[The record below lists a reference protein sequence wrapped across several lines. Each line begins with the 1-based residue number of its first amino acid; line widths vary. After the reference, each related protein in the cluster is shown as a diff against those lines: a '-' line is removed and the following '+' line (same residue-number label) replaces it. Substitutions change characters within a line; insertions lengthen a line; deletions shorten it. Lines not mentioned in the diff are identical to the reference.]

1 MSIIKAI
8 IVFNRASSFIM
19 NFSTIMLAFGGV
31 GLLLLGMQLITEGL
45 KNAAGAQLHSFL
57 ERTTQTRVR
66 AAATG
71 FGITAIV
78 QSSGAV
84 IVATLGFTNA
94 GILSLRQAAW
104 VVFGSNLGTT
114 MKAWIVALV
123 GLNLNIELFAL
134 PIIGLG
140 MFANLLFHKRR
151 WSHVGMALAGF
162 GALFLGLG
170 VMRDAFGDVATWL
183 PIEQLS
189 TAGLLGILLA
199 VLAGAVLTALMQS
212 SSASMAIIITASVTG
227 VFTPLLGAALVI
239 GANLGATSTSLL
251 AAIGATTNAKRLAL
265 IHVTEKIFT
274 GTIALILL
282 VPMAWLIS
290 LFAGG
295 EGRAN
300 ISMGLAFFHT
310 LFNVLSLVL
319 MSFVANPLIRFVER
333 RIKQPELSSEKAR
346 YLDDTVLEVPS
357 MGIAAMHS
365 ELKRVFKQLL
375 LRARRLASLQLGSSN
390 EEAYINTEVLLG
402 TIDKFATRLGQNN
415 LSGVSDAFINLTMVT
430 QNMSELRAN
439 LRELLEFG
447 EYALNQALTEDM
459 RDIAEVLFASGQLKA
474 LSFSQR
480 QQLIKQYKQL
490 RRMQREVLLEAVKE
504 NQLSATD
511 ATRQLQ
517 VLSIFEETLQ
527 RVVLIGDVIYPEA
540 IETLENVTAVTA

>member
-1 MSIIKAI
+1 MD
-8 IVFNRASSFIM
+8 FT
-19 NFSTIMLAFGGV
+19 TIMLAFGGV

-45 KNAAGAQLHSFL
+45 KNAAGSELNSFL

-114 MKAWIVALV
+114 MKAWIVAVV

-134 PIIGLG
+134 PLIGLG
-140 MFANLLFHKRR
+140 MFIHLVFHKRR

-170 VMRDAFGDVATWL
+170 VMRDAFGDVAAWL
-183 PIEQLS
+183 PVEQLS
-189 TAGLLGILLA
+189 TAGGLGILLA
-199 VLAGAVLTALMQS
+199 VLVGAILTALMQS
-212 SSASMAIIITASVTG
+212 SSASMAIIITTSVTG

-251 AAIGATTNAKRLAL
+251 AAIGSTTNARRLAL
-265 IHVTEKIFT
+265 IHVTEKAFT

-333 RIKQPELSSEKAR
+333 RIKQPELSSERTR
-346 YLDDTVLEVPS
+346 YIDDTVLEVPS
-357 MGIAAMHS
+357 MGVAAMHS

-375 LRARRLASLQLGSSN
+375 ARGRNLTSLEPRLGS
-390 EEAYINTEVLLG
+390 EEMYINTEILLA
-402 TIDKFATRLGQNN
+402 TIDNFAARLGQNN
-415 LSGVSDAFINLTMVT
+415 LSGVSETFINLTVT
-430 QNMSELRAN
+430 SQKMSELRIN
-439 LRELLEFG
+439 LHELRDFG
-447 EYALNQALTEDM
+447 EDALSQALPEEM
-459 RDIAEVLFASGQLKA
+459 REIVSTFFASGQLKA
-474 LSFSQR
+474 LSFSER
-480 QQLIKQYKQL
+480 QQLINQYQQL
-490 RRMQREVLLEAVKE
+490 RRMQRRKLLEVVKG
-504 NQLSATD
+504 NQMQAAE

-517 VLSIFEETLQ
+517 VLSLFEESIK
-527 RVVLIGDVIYPEA
+527 RVVIIGDIIYPEI
-540 IETLENVTAVTA
+540 IEEAEAPVMVLERLGN